1 MLRKLITAI
10 AEGQARS
17 LGELAKQ
24 LGVSVGLVEQ
34 MLEDLVRQ
42 GYLRLTSMEC
52 ASGCAGCPSATTC
65 NLTQPV
71 KTWVLTEKGHEAAKR
86 SSPAERSSATEV
98 A

>member
-1 MLRKLITAI
+1 MLHKLIRAI

-17 LGELAKQ
+17 LGDLAKQ
-24 LGVSVGLVEQ
+24 LGVSVGLIEQ

-52 ASGCAGCPSATTC
+52 ASGCAGCPSASACT
-65 NLTQPV
+65 LTQPV
-71 KTWVLTEKGHEAAKR
+71 KTWVLTEKGHEAA
-86 SSPAERSSATEV
+86 ERSSTTE